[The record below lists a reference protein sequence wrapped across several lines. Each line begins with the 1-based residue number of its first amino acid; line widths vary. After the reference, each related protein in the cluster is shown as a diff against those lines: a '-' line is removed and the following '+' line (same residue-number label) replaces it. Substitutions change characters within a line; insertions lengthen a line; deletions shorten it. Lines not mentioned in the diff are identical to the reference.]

1 MNAQAGLVA
10 ASLRAADIDRYVSVL
25 YAPVE
30 KRPALFA
37 LYAFNA
43 EIASIRDRVSQPI
56 PGEMRL
62 QWWRDVLDAATN
74 EAAGGHPVACEL
86 LAAIRQHRLPVASL
100 QAMLNARE
108 FDLYD
113 DPMPSRS
120 YLEGYLGE
128 TASALIQL
136 AAIILDAGAAPAVAQ
151 VAGHAGCAQGIAG
164 LLRMIPIHRGRGQC
178 YIPREILAAVGTT
191 PEIFVAGKDEAAAYR
206 ALEAMLALGRE
217 HLIASRRNPLIQGQ
231 LLPAF
236 QPTELTSMYLDA
248 VARSGSNALTTPVTV
263 PQWRKQFRLLVRA
276 LLPLGAESSS

>member
-86 LAAIRQHRLPVASL
+86 LAGIRQHRLPVAAL
-100 QAMLNARE
+100 QAMRNARE
-108 FDLYD
+108 CDLYD
-113 DPMPSRS
+113 DPMPLRS
-120 YLEGYLGE
+120 
-128 TASALIQL
+128 
-136 AAIILDAGAAPAVAQ
+136 
-151 VAGHAGCAQGIAG
+151 
-164 LLRMIPIHRGRGQC
+164 
-178 YIPREILAAVGTT
+178 
-191 PEIFVAGKDEAAAYR
+191 
-206 ALEAMLALGRE
+206 
-217 HLIASRRNPLIQGQ
+217 
-231 LLPAF
+231 
-236 QPTELTSMYLDA
+236 
-248 VARSGSNALTTPVTV
+248 
-263 PQWRKQFRLLVRA
+263 
-276 LLPLGAESSS
+276 